1 MRKETPTRKKQK
13 NRARAEKMQS
23 RAGEM
28 IRGFVPDD
36 PEMTMESVKSAT
48 LDDRI
53 SNLISEIQ
61 DGKRDVRI
69 RRLAADILREYSVPA
84 RDWKAET
91 TAVFHWVRQN
101 IRYTRDPTGVE
112 LFQKPRRTV
121 ELGIADCDDLSIL
134 ICSLLGS
141 IGHVMQLRTI
151 GITERGQAEHIY
163 PLDLLPPSNPTEYIA
178 LDASRPEPMGWE
190 VPDEQI
196 KFKQDYLVD

>member
-1 MRKETPTRKKQK
+1 MH
-13 NRARAEKMQS
+13 S

-28 IRGFVPDD
+28 IKDFVPES
-36 PEMTMESVKSAT
+36 PAMTMESVRSDT

-53 SNLISEIQ
+53 SYLIEEIQ
-61 DGKRDVRI
+61 EGKRDLRI
-69 RRLAADILREYSVPA
+69 RRLAAEILREYDVPR

-91 TAVFHWVRQN
+91 SAVFHWVRQN

-141 IGHVMQLRTI
+141 IGHVLQLRTI
-151 GITERGQAEHIY
+151 GITDTGQAEHIY

-178 LDASRPEPMGWE
+178 LDASRPEAMGWE
-190 VPDEQI
+190 VPEEQI